1 MDEFNFKDKF
11 DMSSS
16 VSKIKKKNNDN
27 INMINLIKDLE
38 YRLDNIENSQNES
51 NIQIIEEPIYK
62 EKIKKKNNKQINYKV
77 IIIYMFI
84 FFLLNNCYIVTLIY
98 KLPYITQSNPY
109 PNLIIRTLLFGLFV
123 FLYKRYIK

>member
-51 NIQIIEEPIYK
+51 NIQIIEEPNYK
-62 EKIKKKNNKQINYKV
+62 EKIKKKKNKPINYKV

-84 FFLLNNCYIVTLIY
+84 FFY
-98 KLPYITQSNPY
+98 
-109 PNLIIRTLLFGLFV
+109 
-123 FLYKRYIK
+123 